1 MDYIKKSVQVDLFLD
16 DDYMNIFEQRLSMN
30 A

>member
-16 DDYMNIFEQRLSMN
+16 DDYMNIFEQRLSLN